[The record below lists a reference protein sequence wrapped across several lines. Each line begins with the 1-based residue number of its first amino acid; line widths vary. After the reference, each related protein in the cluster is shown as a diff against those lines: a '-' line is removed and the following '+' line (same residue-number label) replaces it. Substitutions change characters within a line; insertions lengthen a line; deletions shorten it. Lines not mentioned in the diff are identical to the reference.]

1 MSDVVVT
8 AIIGLLG
15 SSVGAFG
22 GILASSKLVNH
33 RIQELEKRVD
43 KHNNV
48 VERTFILEGRVREAE
63 HDIIDIKNKKGAD

>member
-1 MSDVVVT
+1 MSDVVAT

-63 HDIIDIKNKKGAD
+63 HDIIDIKNKKGA